1 VNQTESQAPSSE
13 DAVPEKILRAASEA
27 FAARGY
33 HGTSIQEVAEAAGI
47 TRPTLIYHF
56 HSKEGLRDAVLER
69 VLQHWSEELPRML
82 AAARQGPRLDALL
95 GALTGFFSTQPALA
109 RLVLREALD
118 RPERLRERLRVHLQP
133 WTGLLVDAIRMGQQG
148 GWLKAV
154 VDPES
159 FVVLVVAN
167 TVGMVAVGE
176 AASALVP
183 GEPSL
188 EAQEVELGRIAR
200 SALLGEGL

>member
-1 VNQTESQAPSSE
+1 MARPEESLLDHPLIRDTASACGRTPAQVLLRWGIQRGT
-13 DAVPEKILRAASEA
+13 AVIPK
-27 FAARGY
+27 
-33 HGTSIQEVAEAAGI
+33 TS
-47 TRPTLIYHF
+47 
-56 HSKEGLRDAVLER
+56 
-69 VLQHWSEELPRML
+69 
-82 AAARQGPRLDALL
+82 
-95 GALTGFFSTQPALA
+95 
-109 RLVLREALD
+109 
-118 RPERLRERLRVHLQP
+118 RPERLKERLRVHLQP

-148 GWLKAV
+148 GWLKAG

-183 GEPSL
+183 GEPTL
-188 EAQEVELGRIAR
+188 AAQEVELGRIAR